1 MSEGTTV
8 CSFCEQSF
16 DAKDKIIVAGKQGAI
31 CEDCCIVA
39 EQAVRDSR
47 AYRKVKAREAL
58 VAEIEAKNPSEEL
71 TKLQAE
77 VADLRARLDLAKE
90 ALGA

>member
-39 EQAVRDSR
+39 EQAVRESR
-47 AYRKVKAREAL
+47 AYRKIKARETL
-58 VAEIEAKNPSEEL
+58 LAEIAEHNPDG
-71 TKLQAE
+71 KLKKLEAE
-77 VADLRARLDLAKE
+77 VADLKARLDLAKE